1 MSEPTKKVFGTAISG
16 YNRAEVDRHIA
27 WLQKNLAEIEQYNSM
42 AIREQNALRE
52 RIVELEESA
61 KLNRSPGYAQV
72 GAQFEQTL
80 RLAESEAAKLVNDA
94 AKESVK
100 LRETSKAE
108 AERMKFEVED
118 EV

>member
-1 MSEPTKKVFGTAISG
+1 MTEQTKQMTEQTKKVFGTSISG

-42 AIREQNALRE
+42 AMREQNALRE

-72 GAQFEQTL
+72 GASLSRPYDLPSQ
-80 RLAESEAAKLVNDA
+80 
-94 AKESVK
+94 K
-100 LRETSKAE
+100 LRSL
-108 AERMKFEVED
+108 
-118 EV
+118 